1 MDARA
6 FAEWAGKRLPKGRE
20 WEKAERGKEGFL
32 FPWGNDADTARANV
46 GSGELLPVSDLPNGA
61 SPYGALNM
69 SGNVWELV
77 DQVSPPGNGAFAEFA
92 RLFHEL
98 KLAPPTRDEPWYMV
112 RGQSFLRRKSS
123 TQPAYGHIHRPRA
136 RLGPQYRLPLR
147 QGRAVGQIIAFVVRH
162 AWPMDWVTRQKAI
175 VCPTCVK
182 IEAGSS
188 MDRPA
193 AANPATARDII
204 REIVRNMGEGL
215 EPLHYS
221 TLPPAIFHVYLHPS
235 DMERLRGILPRILDE
250 ARRALDAELE
260 SLNRASL
267 GERLKLARRSD
278 PRIVAPEG
286 GWQIRILENTDED
299 VEPGDI
305 AISSELALP
314 SKGELGSGSTT
325 KRIATRRLGGVES
338 TKQSYDASPDAAAL
352 AVIEY
357 EDSMGHKTYRMTKDE
372 IVVGRGGRDYWTD
385 IKLETLPDVSREHC
399 RLRRDPASGQFF
411 LKDLSQLG
419 TTIDGVK
426 APSSIE
432 MAGGEK
438 RDRNLEAPVPA
449 RARIG
454 LAGVVFLE
462 FRSTS
467 NG

>member
-1 MDARA
+1 
-6 FAEWAGKRLPKGRE
+6 
-20 WEKAERGKEGFL
+20 
-32 FPWGNDADTARANV
+32 
-46 GSGELLPVSDLPNGA
+46 
-61 SPYGALNM
+61 
-69 SGNVWELV
+69 
-77 DQVSPPGNGAFAEFA
+77 
-92 RLFHEL
+92 
-98 KLAPPTRDEPWYMV
+98 
-112 RGQSFLRRKSS
+112 
-123 TQPAYGHIHRPRA
+123 
-136 RLGPQYRLPLR
+136 
-147 QGRAVGQIIAFVVRH
+147 
-162 AWPMDWVTRQKAI
+162 
-175 VCPTCVK
+175 
-182 IEAGSS
+182 
-188 MDRPA
+188 MDRP

-204 REIVRNMGEGL
+204 LEIVRNMREGL

-235 DMERLRGILPRILDE
+235 DMERLRGILPRIVDE

-260 SLNRASL
+260 TLNRASL
-267 GERLKLARRSD
+267 GERLKLARRAG
-278 PRIVAPEG
+278 PKIVAPEG
-286 GWQIRILENTDED
+286 GWQIRILEDTDE
-299 VEPGDI
+299 EAAPGDI

-314 SKGELGSGSTT
+314 AKDELGSGSMT

-338 TKQSYDASPDAAAL
+338 TRQSYDAAPASAAPVGDAGAF

-357 EDSMGHKTYRMTKDE
+357 EDSTGHKIYRMTKDE

-385 IKLETLPDVSREHC
+385 IKLETLPDVSREHF

-419 TTIDGVK
+419 TTIDGAK
-426 APSSIE
+426 APSS
-432 MAGGEK
+432 MALEGGEK